1 MPSPLAS
8 AAESATPR
16 LSQYVKFGEAYVS
29 SAINKRFFGL
39 FTQGIYRGFRVSPAG
54 PMKVFIDHGEDDC
67 SVAVVERD
75 KYSISV
81 IMDDTGYVDIPA
93 KGEWFV
99 CIEASYQPNQVG
111 YQRIVVK
118 ERIEKHHVVLAM
130 VSVKN
135 DEAVVS
141 PIQPEAITTDE
152 RSTSALATQEQVNRL
167 LAAHADQ
174 SKNMAALAFR
184 VLALELRDPASTT
197 LVSVTEATVT
207 EAGSVISPIKIG
219 TDPSDI
225 GNSPVMLVVEPAS
238 IGEHSKNL

>member
-1 MPSPLAS
+1 MSRDLL
-8 AAESATPR
+8 AAENNAPR

-54 PMKVFIDHGEDDC
+54 PMKIFIDHGEDEC

-75 KYSISV
+75 RYSISV

-93 KGEWFV
+93 KGEWFI
-99 CIEASYQPNQVG
+99 CIEAYYQPNQAG

-118 ERIEKHHVVLAM
+118 ERTEKHHVVLAK
-130 VSVKN
+130 VSVKD
-135 DEAVVS
+135 DEAVVF
-141 PIQPEAITTDE
+141 PIQPEAITTEE

-167 LAAHADQ
+167 LAVHADQ
-174 SKNMAALAFR
+174 SQNMADLAFR
-184 VLALELRDPASTT
+184 VLALELQASPSTT
-197 LVSVTEATVT
+197 LVTVTETTAT

-219 TDPSDI
+219 SDPKDI
-225 GNSPVMLVVEPAS
+225 GNSPVMLVVDSAS
-238 IGEHSKNL
+238 TGEHSEIL